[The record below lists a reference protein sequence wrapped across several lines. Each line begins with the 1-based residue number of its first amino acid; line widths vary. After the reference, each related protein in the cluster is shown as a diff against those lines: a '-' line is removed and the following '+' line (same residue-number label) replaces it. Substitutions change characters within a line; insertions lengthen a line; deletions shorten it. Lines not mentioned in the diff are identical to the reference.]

1 MTSEIRVDNSL
12 PVTNHLSLTKNKEM
26 FQEITV
32 YIIVAGAF
40 AYTSY
45 SLYRAFNPKH
55 KDVAHCTGCS
65 SASCSVKEL
74 KNFKSK

>member
-1 MTSEIRVDNSL
+1 
-12 PVTNHLSLTKNKEM
+12 M

-32 YIIVAGAF
+32 YLIVAGAF

-55 KDVAHCTGCS
+55 KGTVHCAGCS
-65 SASCSVKEL
+65 SAACSVKEL
-74 KNFKSK
+74 KNLKSK

>member
-1 MTSEIRVDNSL
+1 
-12 PVTNHLSLTKNKEM
+12 M

-45 SLYRAFNPKH
+45 SLYRAFNPKY
-55 KDVAHCTGCS
+55 KNTAHCAGCS
-65 SASCSVKEL
+65 GASCSVKEL
-74 KNFKSK
+74 KKIKSK